1 MLSRRHL
8 RTRVMQALYSWHHAP
23 NKSAHEATEQM
34 VHGIERTYDLYLTQ
48 LQLFPELAHHEER
61 YLIDAPERHITKAAP
76 VLHPLNDN
84 FLVKEISSNELLS
97 KLSSERGISWQ
108 NDTDIVEKVFFSIR
122 KSEAYLSHNS
132 KEQTDNGSDTEFIIE
147 LYRDVIVK
155 SDVYLN
161 ALEEKNIWWADALEF
176 INSMVLK
183 TLKQAHPARNGSL
196 NILPQLREFEE
207 DKEFISILFNR
218 TLENDP
224 EYSTLIGERTKNW
237 DVDRIAQLDII
248 LLKMALCE
256 ILNFENVPIKVS
268 INEYLDL
275 SKEFSTPK
283 SKVFINGVL
292 DSIVQ
297 DLKSS
302 GAIQK
307 TGRGLLE

>member
-8 RTRVMQALYSWHHAP
+8 RTRVMQALYAWHHSQD
-23 NKSAHEATEQM
+23 KSASDATTEM
-34 VHGIERTYDLYLTQ
+34 VNGIERTYDLYLTQ
-48 LQLFPELAHHEER
+48 ILLFPELAHQEEK
-61 YLIDAPERHITKAAP
+61 YLTDAPERHITKATT
-76 VLHPLNDN
+76 VLHPLNEN
-84 FLVKEISSNELLS
+84 FVVKAIVSNDLLE
-97 KLSSERGISWQ
+97 KLRTDRGISWQ
-108 NDTDIVEKVFFSIR
+108 NDVDVLEKLFFTVR
-122 KSEAYLSHNS
+122 KSDAYQTYNS
-132 KEQTDNGSDTEFIIE
+132 REKTDESADTEFITD
-147 LYRDVIVK
+147 LYKNVILS

-161 ALEEKNIWWADALEF
+161 SLEEKNIWWADALEF

-183 TLKQAHPARNGSL
+183 TLKQTHPSRSGTL
-196 NILPQLREFEE
+196 NILPQMRELEE
-207 DKEFISILFNR
+207 DKEFLSNLFNI
-218 TLENDP
+218 TIKNDP
-224 EYSTLIGERTKNW
+224 DYSAMIGERTKNW

-256 ILNFENVPIKVS
+256 ILNFDNIPVKVS

-297 DLKSS
+297 DLKKS
-302 GAIQK
+302 GTIQK